1 MDLCFDL
8 KDLYHEKTQYGDY
21 VAFNGSENFKDIIIK
36 ILDNPKS
43 YDLLEINEIRLDFDN
58 DVEEEFEYIKVE
70 KSWRQAKNNIQ
81 YEWFIRYN
89 HFINVKEALNFN
101 NWLFASATLIEKLL
115 NEGHIKTDSI
125 ISDLPQIKDKNN
137 YAWENSGGKLLISK
151 EENKAESLQQK
162 IYDFVQDVIKD
173 REDARTDIDISDY
186 QEKEEL
192 LQKLKQEN
200 DNLRSNI
207 DNLLAIIEK
216 QEDQASQFENEINL
230 LKAKIAKQRQDKEE
244 QKNDLKLFFKA
255 LFPKFKLLRPKQF
268 FQQLSFDKHSE
279 EHVKKLSA
287 IYEEVIS
294 KKISIEKIDGSKKV
308 EDLNH
313 WYQFFVEITKT
324 DVHYPQGGV
333 YDHQWSGGVNAKR
346 VQKRFAS
353 FYICEVTEHGN
364 VYYYL
369 HFGENSS
376 SLLENYDPPRFDPQ
390 KLT

>member
-8 KDLYHEKTQYGDY
+8 KDLHHEKTQYGDY

-43 YDLLEINEIRLDFDN
+43 YNLLEINEIRLDFDN
-58 DVEEEFEYIKVE
+58 EVEEEFEYIKVE
-70 KSWRQAKNNIQ
+70 KSWRQASNNIQ

-89 HFINVKEALNFN
+89 HFINEKEALNFN

-125 ISDLPQIKDKNN
+125 ISDLPQIKEKKI

-151 EENKAESLQQK
+151 REKVAESLHQK
-162 IYDFVQDVIKD
+162 IYDFVQDVIKVK
-173 REDARTDIDISDY
+173 EGARTDIDVSDY

-207 DNLLAIIEK
+207 DDLLVVIEEQK
-216 QEDQASQFENEINL
+216 DQISQFDSEINL
-230 LKAKIAKQRQDKEE
+230 LKAEIAKQMQDKEE

-268 FQQLSFDKHSE
+268 FQQLSFNKYSE
-279 EHVKKLSA
+279 EHVKRLSV
-287 IYEEVIS
+287 IYEEVVS
-294 KKISIEKIDGSKKV
+294 KKISVKKIDGSIKA
-308 EDLNH
+308 ENLNH
-313 WYQFFVEITKT
+313 WYQLFVEITTT
-324 DVHYPQGGV
+324 DVHYPQSGV
-333 YDHQWSGGVNAKR
+333 YDHQWSGGVDAKSVR
-346 VQKRFAS
+346 KRIPS
-353 FYICEVTEHGN
+353 FYICEVNEFGN
-364 VYYYL
+364 VRYYL

-376 SLLENYDPPRFDPQ
+376 SLLENYDPPTFEPQ

>member
-43 YDLLEINEIRLDFDN
+43 YNLLEINEIRLDFDN
-58 DVEEEFEYIKVE
+58 EVEEEFEYIKVE
-70 KSWRQAKNNIQ
+70 KSWRQASNNIQ

-89 HFINVKEALNFN
+89 HFINEKEALNFN

-125 ISDLPQIKDKNN
+125 ISDLPQIKEKKI

-151 EENKAESLQQK
+151 REKVAESLHQK
-162 IYDFVQDVIKD
+162 IYDFVQDVIKVK
-173 REDARTDIDISDY
+173 EGARTDIDVSDY

-207 DNLLAIIEK
+207 DNLLVVIEEQK
-216 QEDQASQFENEINL
+216 DQISQFDSEINL
-230 LKAKIAKQRQDKEE
+230 LKAEIAKQMQEKEE

-268 FQQLSFDKHSE
+268 FQQLSFNKYSE
-279 EHVKKLSA
+279 EHVKRLSV
-287 IYEEVIS
+287 IYEEVVS
-294 KKISIEKIDGSKKV
+294 KKISVKKIDGSIKA
-308 EDLNH
+308 ENLNH
-313 WYQFFVEITKT
+313 WYQLFVEITTT
-324 DVHYPQGGV
+324 DVHYPQSGV
-333 YDHQWSGGVNAKR
+333 YDHQWSGGVDAKSVR
-346 VQKRFAS
+346 KRIPS
-353 FYICEVTEHGN
+353 FYICKVIEHGI
-364 VYYYL
+364 VSYYL

>member
-36 ILDNPKS
+36 ILDNPRS

-58 DVEEEFEYIKVE
+58 DVEEEFEYIKIE
-70 KSWRQAKNNIQ
+70 KSWRTKKNNIQ

-89 HFINVKEALNFN
+89 HFINKQEALNFN
-101 NWLFASATLIEKLL
+101 NWLFASATLIGKLL
-115 NEGHIKTDSI
+115 DEGHIKNDSI
-125 ISDLPQIKDKNN
+125 IRDLPKIKEKNS
-137 YAWENSGGKLLISK
+137 YAWEKSGGKLLISK
-151 EENKAESLQQK
+151 EEKKAESLQQK

-173 REDARTDIDISDY
+173 RENAGTNIDISDY

-192 LQKLKQEN
+192 LQNLKQEN

-207 DNLLAIIEK
+207 DNLLAVIEK

-230 LKAKIAKQRQDKEE
+230 LKAEIAKQRQDKEE

-279 EHVKKLSA
+279 EHVKKLSV
-287 IYEEVIS
+287 IYDEVIS
-294 KKISIEKIDGSKKV
+294 KKISIEKIDGSTKA
-308 EDLNH
+308 EGLNH
-313 WYQFFVEITKT
+313 WYQFSVEITT
-324 DVHYPQGGV
+324 MNVHYPQSGV
-333 YDHQWSGGVNAKR
+333 YDHQWSGGVDAKS
-346 VQKRFAS
+346 VQKRIPS
-353 FYICEVTEHGN
+353 FYICKVIEHGI
-364 VYYYL
+364 VCYYL

>member
-8 KDLYHEKTQYGDY
+8 KDLHHEKTQYGDY

-58 DVEEEFEYIKVE
+58 EVEEEFEYIKVE
-70 KSWRQAKNNIQ
+70 KSWRQASNNIQ

-89 HFINVKEALNFN
+89 HFINEKEALNFN

-125 ISDLPQIKDKNN
+125 ISDLPQIKEKKIYD
-137 YAWENSGGKLLISK
+137 WENSGGKLLISK
-151 EENKAESLQQK
+151 RERVAESLHQK

-173 REDARTDIDISDY
+173 KEGTRTDIDISDY
-186 QEKEEL
+186 KEKEEL

-207 DNLLAIIEK
+207 NNLLAVIEK
-216 QEDQASQFENEINL
+216 QKDQISQFDSEISL
-230 LKAKIAKQRQDKEE
+230 LKAEIAKQMQDKEE

-268 FQQLSFDKHSE
+268 FQQLSFNKYSE
-279 EHVKKLSA
+279 EHVKRLSV
-287 IYEEVIS
+287 IYEEVVS
-294 KKISIEKIDGSKKV
+294 KKISVKKIDGSIKA
-308 EDLNH
+308 ENLNH
-313 WYQFFVEITKT
+313 WYQLFVEITTT
-324 DVHYPQGGV
+324 DVNYPQSGV
-333 YDHQWSGGVNAKR
+333 YDHQWSGGIDAKSVR
-346 VQKRFAS
+346 KRIPS
-353 FYICEVTEHGN
+353 FYICEVNEFGN
-364 VYYYL
+364 VRYYL

-376 SLLENYDPPRFDPQ
+376 SLLENYDPPTFEPQ

>member
-8 KDLYHEKTQYGDY
+8 KDLHHEKTQYGDY

-43 YDLLEINEIRLDFDN
+43 YNLLEINEIRLDFDN
-58 DVEEEFEYIKVE
+58 EVEEEFEYIKVE
-70 KSWRQAKNNIQ
+70 KSWRQASNNIQ

-89 HFINVKEALNFN
+89 HFINEKEALNFN

-125 ISDLPQIKDKNN
+125 ISDLPQIKEKKI

-151 EENKAESLQQK
+151 REKVAESLHQK
-162 IYDFVQDVIKD
+162 IYDFVQDVIKVK
-173 REDARTDIDISDY
+173 EGARTDIDVSDY

-207 DNLLAIIEK
+207 DDLLAVIKEQK
-216 QEDQASQFENEINL
+216 DQISQFDSEINL
-230 LKAKIAKQRQDKEE
+230 LKAEIAKQMQDKEE

-268 FQQLSFDKHSE
+268 FQQLSFNKYSE
-279 EHVKKLSA
+279 EHVKRLSV
-287 IYEEVIS
+287 IYEEVVS
-294 KKISIEKIDGSKKV
+294 KKISVKKIDGSIKA
-308 EDLNH
+308 ENLNH
-313 WYQFFVEITKT
+313 WYQLFVEITTT
-324 DVHYPQGGV
+324 DVHYPQSGV
-333 YDHQWSGGVNAKR
+333 YDHQWSGGVDAKSVR
-346 VQKRFAS
+346 KRIPS
-353 FYICEVTEHGN
+353 FYICEVNEFGN
-364 VYYYL
+364 VRYYL

-376 SLLENYDPPRFDPQ
+376 SLLENYDPPTFEPQ